1 MDILCYLIFR
11 NNKMFIDENLNFQ
24 FAMSNV
30 MPASAIADIV
40 REGNYRSVESLENI
54 SNKWYYWA
62 THSNMAKIF

>member
-1 MDILCYLIFR
+1 
-11 NNKMFIDENLNFQ
+11 MFIDENLNFQ

>member
-1 MDILCYLIFR
+1 MNIYRFATGS

-54 SNKWYYWA
+54 SNK
-62 THSNMAKIF
+62 